1 MMDGI
6 ISEKG
11 IELCAVFDIVQR
23 LADELNA
30 RAQFK
35 WNSSNL
41 ERRPEWFDK
50 YQITP
55 DTWLVLRLIY
65 LARDEYFGKANTY
78 TADWPE
84 GKEEYAHIFPMQYT
98 LDGMESSDFTC
109 MARKEYD
116 KKVLDGFDKEKFFD
130 EIANPL
136 AALNKAIA
144 ALRYECVYGRLKCWV
159 FRYEAE
165 DGYISQWPVKDG
177 ELTAYR
183 NAMKWA
189 SENWLSTKS
198 GEDGTDMIKASFKVM
213 GAGIKKAGAKNG
225 KKCWEIA
232 IPYVFQ
238 SRHRDT
244 CVYINRNPPWTEIRK
259 NNMVKYC
266 FYRSP
271 EGYERPGLITLEREP
286 LHVGEDQPVKELGWG
301 SFTEKK
307 IMLDDHTEKEDGKK
321 WYCSSVIFPEYEDN
335 LGMACDVRYMKHD
348 RAKEIIA
355 NGGTVPGHAG

>member
-11 IELCAVFDIVQR
+11 IELGAVADIVQR
-23 LADELNA
+23 LAGELIA

-35 WNSSNL
+35 WNTL
-41 ERRPEWFDK
+41 GRRPEWVDK
-50 YQITP
+50 DLLWYDAGI
-55 DTWLVLRLIY
+55 VLGLIE
-65 LARDEYFGKANTY
+65 LARDEYFGE
-78 TADWPE
+78 ADPHTVGWPE

-98 LDGMESSDFTC
+98 LDGMESSDFTG
-109 MARKEYD
+109 MGRKEYD

-136 AALNKAIA
+136 AALDKAIA

-165 DGYISQWPVKDG
+165 DGDISKEG
-177 ELTAYR
+177 ELTAYE

-213 GAGIKKAGAKNG
+213 GAEIRKVLAKNG
-225 KKCWEIA
+225 KDCWEIA

-244 CVYINRNPPWTEIRK
+244 CVYINRKPPWIDETRE
-259 NNMVKYC
+259 NNMAKYN
-266 FYRSP
+266 FYRAP
-271 EGYERPGLITLEREP
+271 EEAGLIRLEWEP
-286 LHVGEDQPVKELGWG
+286 SHVGDDQPVKELGWG

-307 IMLDDHTEKEDGKK
+307 IMLDDHTEKENGEK

-335 LGMACDVRYMKHD
+335 LGMRCGVSLYMKHD

-355 NGGTVPGHAG
+355 NGGTVPGYAGYPPSG